1 MVRTKQTQ
9 INELR
14 REIIELK
21 LNQPYSSQIRLKNQE
36 LDKLIEDT
44 KA

>member
-1 MVRTKQTQ
+1 MVTTKQTQ
-9 INELR
+9 IKALR

-21 LNQPYSSQIRLKNQE
+21 LNQPYSSLIRLKNQE

-44 KA
+44 RV

>member
-1 MVRTKQTQ
+1 MEATTQ
-9 INELR
+9 QSIKALR

-36 LDKLIEDT
+36 LDKLIEDN